1 LTTTT
6 HKCYK
11 ENMSEKSGTVT
22 IRLTPEELAA
32 LERSVAEQKKK
43 LPGHDV
49 TKADLIRAALIAQS
63 YIPRPRS

>member
-1 LTTTT
+1 
-6 HKCYK
+6 
-11 ENMSEKSGTVT
+11 MSEKSGTVT